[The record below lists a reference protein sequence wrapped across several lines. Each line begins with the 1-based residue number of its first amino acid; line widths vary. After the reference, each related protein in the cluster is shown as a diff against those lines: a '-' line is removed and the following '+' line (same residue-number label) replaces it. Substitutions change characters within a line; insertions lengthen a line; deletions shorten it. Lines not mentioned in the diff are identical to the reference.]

1 MSLFY
6 MFFSQAPV
14 LSMLGFAFWIWMIY
28 DCMTN
33 ERDRYTWVWIL
44 IILNVIGAGLY
55 FFARA
60 RYRYRFGVPESWNPA
75 VRKRKLWQ
83 AEADVRNIGN
93 AHQYVAL
100 AEVLVEQ
107 KEIERAKEAYR
118 SAIEKEPGNPKAL
131 WGVAT
136 LELKQKDLVNVKQHL
151 QMLLK
156 VRPDFNYGEASMIYG
171 ETLVELKELGA
182 AKEHLEEHVRNWS
195 SPSAYLLLGKVHELQ
210 GNTSEAHRILEDVI
224 IRGRGAP
231 GYHYKRNQPFV
242 KQAEKRLKGLKV

>member
-1 MSLFY
+1 ML
-6 MFFSQAPV
+6 FSQAPV
-14 LSMLGFAFWIWMIY
+14 LSILGFVFWIWMIY

-44 IILNVIGAGLY
+44 IILNVIGAALY

-60 RYRYRFGVPESWNPA
+60 RYRYRFGIPDNWNPA
-75 VRKRKLWQ
+75 VRKRRLWS

-107 KEIERAKEAYR
+107 GEGDRAQSAYR
-118 SAIEKEPGNPKAL
+118 SAIEKEAGNPKAL
-131 WGVAT
+131 WGLAT
-136 LELKQKDLVNVKQHL
+136 LELKQKDLVNAKQHL
-151 QMLLK
+151 QMLLQ

-171 ETLVELKELGA
+171 ETLVELQELDA
-182 AKEHLEEHVRNWS
+182 AESHLEKHVRNWS
-195 SPSAYLLLGKVHELQ
+195 SLPAYILLAKVHEMR
-210 GNTSEAHRILEDVI
+210 GNQAEARRILEDVI

-231 GYHYKRNQPFV
+231 GYHYKRNRPYI
-242 KQAEKRLKGLKV
+242 KQAEKRLKELKS